1 MTSSGF
7 PLPFCDIAD
16 LLEKSGRRSF
26 DSIAEARGE
35 ECIQYMK
42 KAQSMR
48 ANRLKRLERGFDPYK
63 SYDS

>member
-16 LLEKSGRRSF
+16 LLEKTGQQSF
-26 DSIAEARGE
+26 DLIAEARDE

-42 KAQSMR
+42 KAQSLR
-48 ANRLKRLERGFDPYK
+48 DNRLKKLERGFDPYK